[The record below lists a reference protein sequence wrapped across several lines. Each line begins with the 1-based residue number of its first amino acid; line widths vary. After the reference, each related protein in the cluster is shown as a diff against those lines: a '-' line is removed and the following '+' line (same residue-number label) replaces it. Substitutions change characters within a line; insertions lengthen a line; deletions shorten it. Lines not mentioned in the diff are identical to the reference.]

1 MAQTYRLVGSQDP
14 ASRIDSVQVAD
25 QTLELNGEPME
36 LDDAQVADLSRY
48 VRLEPVSEEQ
58 EGEVVAEYT
67 AEDYPDTEQNAEAPA
82 QDQPVQ
88 EQQTGAEAQPEPQP
102 EAQQVPRPRARR
114 EA

>member
-36 LDDAQVADLSRY
+36 LD
-48 VRLEPVSEEQ
+48 
-58 EGEVVAEYT
+58 
-67 AEDYPDTEQNAEAPA
+67 
-82 QDQPVQ
+82 
-88 EQQTGAEAQPEPQP
+88 EAQPEPQP